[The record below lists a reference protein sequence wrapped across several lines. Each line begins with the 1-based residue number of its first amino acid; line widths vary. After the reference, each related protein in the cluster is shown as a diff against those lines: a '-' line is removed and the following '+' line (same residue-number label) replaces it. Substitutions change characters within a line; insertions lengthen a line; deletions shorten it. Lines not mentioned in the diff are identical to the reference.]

1 MRTTYEDDAKRREG
15 MNFPEV
21 RQVPSVMDGVR
32 SNEEKIVDKKKKKNK
47 KRELQI
53 IGDNESVHK
62 HYRKEIF
69 M

>member
-15 MNFPEV
+15 MDFPEV

-32 SNEEKIVDKKKKKNK
+32 SNEEKIVDKKKKNK

-53 IGDNESVHK
+53 IGYNESVHK